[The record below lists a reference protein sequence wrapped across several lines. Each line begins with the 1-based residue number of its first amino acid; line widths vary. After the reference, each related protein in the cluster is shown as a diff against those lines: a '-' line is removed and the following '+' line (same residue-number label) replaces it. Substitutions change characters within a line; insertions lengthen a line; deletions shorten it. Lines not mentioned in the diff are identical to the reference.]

1 LRAPSLDASR
11 EKPARRRFP
20 KARLGIRGFEAPSF
34 LRRDFCAT
42 NTVYEM
48 TRLLA
53 RLADIAYRRRGRMV
67 LAWVV
72 ALVVL
77 IGLGSSLAGEYNA
90 DYDTPGSES
99 EAASELT
106 EREFGGYTG
115 QEIFVVW
122 KDPAGANSP
131 AARESVDAFLAEA
144 KEIDNVEAQTPIRV
158 SKDGTIATTTL
169 PLTVPG
175 WEVSKEDGEK
185 LVEAAEENSGGGL
198 EIKLGGDP
206 IYRAQEG
213 ASPEGIGFLGG
224 AIVLLIAFGS
234 VVAAGLPLAIALV
247 GLGISSGGLILL
259 LANVVDVPDWT
270 TAVTGLIGIGV
281 GIDYSLLVL
290 TRFRSAMHAGKDRHD
305 AVVEAVT
312 TAGRSVIIAGCTV
325 VIAVLGLFLTGLP
338 YMYGVAISAS
348 LAVLVMMFAAVT
360 LLPALLSYLG
370 PRVDRLRIPFLGR
383 TLKAEGDGES
393 PAARWSHA
401 VQRRPWTAAIVATAV
416 LLALAAPALGMR
428 LGFPDAGNDPPD
440 TMTRQSYDLISE
452 GFGPG
457 TNGPLV
463 IAAQLPGPEARA
475 DVERLAQQLRG
486 EDGVA
491 FVPPPRFNEP
501 GNAAI
506 ITVIP
511 TTSPQDEA
519 TEDLVKHLRETVV
532 PEALAGSGVRA
543 EVGGVTAAL
552 EDQSEYI
559 VDRMPLFIS
568 GVVGLSF
575 LLLLIA
581 FHSPLISLKAGIMNL
596 LSVSAA
602 YGVMTLVAQGG
613 TLGQLIGID
622 HEVPIAP
629 FMPVMMFAILFGLS
643 MDYEV
648 FLISRIREEYLKD
661 GDTRRAVA
669 DGLAKTARVI
679 TAAAAI
685 MVVVFLAFLTTPEVF
700 LKLFGIGLASA
711 IFLDAT
717 VVRMVLVPAVMQL
730 LGSRNWW
737 IPDWLERILP
747 RLDTERVAVGTA
759 EGRS

>member
-1 LRAPSLDASR
+1 
-11 EKPARRRFP
+11 
-20 KARLGIRGFEAPSF
+20 
-34 LRRDFCAT
+34 
-42 NTVYEM
+42 M
-48 TRLLA
+48 TRSLA
-53 RLADIAYRRRGRMV
+53 RLADIAYRRRGRVV
-67 LAWVV
+67 LAWIAAAIVI
-72 ALVVL
+72 
-77 IGLGSSLAGEYNA
+77 IGLGSSLKGEYEA
-90 DYDTPGSES
+90 DYNTPGSES
-99 EAASELT
+99 KAASELT
-106 EREFGGYTG
+106 EREFGGYSG
-115 QEIFVVW
+115 QEVYVVW
-122 KDPAGANSP
+122 RDPSGATS
-131 AARESVDAFLAEA
+131 AAAEKRVNAFFAEA
-144 KEIDNVEAQTPIRV
+144 EQVEHISQQTPIRV

-169 PLTVPG
+169 PLTIPG
-175 WEVSKEDGEK
+175 WEVPKEDGER
-185 LVEAAEENSGGGL
+185 LIAAAEGNSGDGL
-198 EIKLGGDP
+198 AIKLGGDP
-206 IYRAQEG
+206 IVRAQEG
-213 ASPEGIGFLGG
+213 ASPEGIGFLGA

-234 VVAAGLPLAIALV
+234 LVAAGLPLAIALV

-259 LANVVDVPDWT
+259 LANVLNVPDWT

-290 TRFRSAMHAGKDRHD
+290 TRFRAAMHAGKDRHD

-312 TAGRSVIIAGCTV
+312 TAGRSVIIAGSTV

-348 LAVLVMMFAAVT
+348 LAVLVVMFAAVT

-383 TLKAEGDGES
+383 SLKAEGDGES

-401 VQRRPWTAAIVATAV
+401 VQRRPWTAVIVATAI

-428 LGFPDAGNDPPD
+428 LGFPDAGNDRPG
-440 TMTRQSYDLISE
+440 TMTREAYDLIAE

-457 TNGPLV
+457 ANGPLV
-463 IAAQLPGPEARA
+463 IAAELPDPAAKSDVDALAARIRS
-475 DVERLAQQLRG
+475 DE
-486 EDGVA
+486 GVA
-491 FVPPPRFNEP
+491 FVTKPRINRA
-501 GNAAI
+501 GTAAL

-511 TTSPQDEA
+511 TTSPQDA
-519 TEDLVKHLRETVV
+519 DTQDLVKRLRGTVA
-532 PEALAGSGVRA
+532 PEVLGGSGVTV

-552 EDQSEYI
+552 EDQSTYI
-559 VDRMPLFIS
+559 VDRMPWFIA

-575 LLLLIA
+575 LLLLVA
-581 FHSPLISLKAGIMNL
+581 FHSPLISLKAGVMNL

-613 TLGQLIGID
+613 VVGKLIGID
-622 HEVPIAP
+622 HEVPVAP

-685 MVVVFLAFLTTPEVF
+685 MVVVFLAFVASPEVF

-711 IFLDAT
+711 VFLDAT

-737 IPDWLERILP
+737 IPNWLEQILP
-747 RLDTERVAVGTA
+747 RLDVERVAVGGA
-759 EGRS
+759 QGRP

>member
-1 LRAPSLDASR
+1 
-11 EKPARRRFP
+11 
-20 KARLGIRGFEAPSF
+20 
-34 LRRDFCAT
+34 
-42 NTVYEM
+42 M
-48 TRLLA
+48 TRQLA

-67 LAWVV
+67 LAWIVSAIV
-72 ALVVL
+72 I
-77 IGLGSSLAGEYNA
+77 IGLGSSLAGEYEA
-90 DYDTPGSES
+90 DYNTPGSES
-99 EAASELT
+99 KAASDLT
-106 EREFGGYTG
+106 ESEFGGYSG
-115 QEIFVVW
+115 QEVFVVW
-122 KDPAGANSP
+122 KDPAGATSP
-131 AARESVDAFLAEA
+131 AARKGVDAFLSEVRQ
-144 KEIDNVEAQTPIRV
+144 IDNIEPQTAIRV

-175 WEVSKEDGEK
+175 WEVPKEDGEK
-185 LVEAAEENSGGGL
+185 LVAAAEDNSGGGL

-206 IYRAQEG
+206 IYRTQEG
-213 ASPEGIGFLGG
+213 ASPEGIGFLGA

-234 VVAAGLPLAIALV
+234 LVAAGLPLAIALI
-247 GLGISSGGLILL
+247 GIGISSGGLIVL

-270 TAVTGLIGIGV
+270 TAVSGLIGIGV
-281 GIDYSLLVL
+281 GIDYALLVL
-290 TRFRSAMHAGKDRHD
+290 TRFRSAMNAGKDRHD

-348 LAVLVMMFAAVT
+348 LAVLVVMLAAVT

-370 PRVDRLRIPFLGR
+370 PRVDRLRIPLLGR
-383 TLKAEGDGES
+383 SLKKAEGDGES

-401 VQRRPWTAAIVATAV
+401 VQRRPWTAAIAATAV

-440 TMTRQSYDLISE
+440 TMTRQSYDLLSE

-457 TNGPLV
+457 ANGPLV
-463 IAAQLPGPEARA
+463 IAAELPDPAAKSDVNALAGTLRA
-475 DVERLAQQLRG
+475 E
-486 EDGVA
+486 EGVA
-491 FVPPPRFNEP
+491 FVAEP
-501 GNAAI
+501 QINQSGNAAI
-506 ITVIP
+506 LAVIP

-519 TEDLVKHLRETVV
+519 TKNLVKRLRETVV
-532 PEALAGSGVRA
+532 PEALAGTGVTA
-543 EVGGVTAAL
+543 EIGGVTAAL

-559 VDRMPLFIS
+559 VDRMPLFIT

-575 LLLLIA
+575 LLLLVA
-581 FHSPLISLKAGIMNL
+581 FHSPLISLKAGVMNL

-613 TLGQLIGID
+613 AVGELIGID

-685 MVVVFLAFLTTPEVF
+685 MVVVFLAFVASPEVF
-700 LKLFGIGLASA
+700 LKLFGIGLAAA

-730 LGSRNWW
+730 LDHRNWW
-737 IPDWLERILP
+737 IPDWLERALP
-747 RLDTERVAVGTA
+747 RLDVERVAVGA
-759 EGRS
+759 EGKA

>member
-1 LRAPSLDASR
+1 
-11 EKPARRRFP
+11 
-20 KARLGIRGFEAPSF
+20 
-34 LRRDFCAT
+34 
-42 NTVYEM
+42 M
-48 TRLLA
+48 TRHLA

-67 LAWVV
+67 LAWIV
-72 ALVVL
+72 AAFVI
-77 IGLGSSLAGEYNA
+77 IGLGSSLAGEYEA
-90 DYDTPGSES
+90 DYNTPGSES
-99 EAASELT
+99 KRASELT
-106 EREFGGYTG
+106 EREFGGYSG
-115 QEIFVVW
+115 QEVFVVW
-122 KDPAGANSP
+122 KDENGAMSP
-131 AARESVDAFLAEA
+131 AAKGRIDAFLNEA
-144 KEIDNVEAQTPIRV
+144 TQVDHVEKATAIRV
-158 SKDGTIATTTL
+158 SDDGSIATTTL

-175 WEVSKEDGEK
+175 WEVPKEDGEK
-185 LVEAAEENSGGGL
+185 LVSAAEGNSGGGL

-206 IYRAQEG
+206 IYRTQEG
-213 ASPEGIGFLGG
+213 ASPEGIGLLGA

-234 VVAAGLPLAIALV
+234 VVAAGLPLVIAIL
-247 GLGISSGGLILL
+247 GLGISGGGLIAL
-259 LANVVDVPDWT
+259 LANVIAVPDWT
-270 TAVTGLIGIGV
+270 LAVAGLIGIGV

-290 TRFRSAMHAGKDRHD
+290 TRFRTALKDGKDRHD

-348 LAVLVMMFAAVT
+348 LAVLVVMVAAVT

-370 PRVDRLRIPFLGR
+370 PRVDRLRIPLLGR
-383 TLKAEGDGES
+383 GLSKGEGSSRES

-401 VQRRPWTAAIVATAV
+401 VQRRPWIAAILGTAV

-440 TMTRQSYDLISE
+440 TMTRQAYDLMSE

-457 TNGPLV
+457 SNGPIV
-463 IAAQLPGPEARA
+463 IAAELPDPAARSSVAKLESGLRA
-475 DVERLAQQLRG
+475 DPGIDFVQKPVFN
-486 EDGVA
+486 EDG
-491 FVPPPRFNEP
+491 E
-501 GNAAI
+501 AAL
-506 ITVIP
+506 ITAIP
-511 TTSPQDEA
+511 TTSPQAEA
-519 TEDLVKHLRETVV
+519 TQDLVNRVRDTIV
-532 PEALAGSGVRA
+532 PEAVAGTRAVA
-543 EVGGVTAAL
+543 EVGGLNAAL
-552 EDQSEYI
+552 EDQSEYM
-559 VDRMPLFIS
+559 VERMPLFIG

-596 LSVSAA
+596 LSVCAA

-613 TLGQLIGID
+613 AVGELIGID

-685 MVVVFLAFLTTPEVF
+685 MVVVFLAFVASPEVF

-717 VVRMVLVPAVMQL
+717 IVRMVLVPAVMQL
-730 LGSRNWW
+730 LGTRNWW
-737 IPDWLERILP
+737 IPDWLERLLP
-747 RLDTERVAVGTA
+747 RLDVESVPAGTA
-759 EGRS
+759 EGRA